1 MRASW
6 GFWWDGAGKPAG
18 LTCPAGTWNLGHRGC
33 CVLWGSSMS
42 VQGRDGAST
51 PAAPFPERNLQ
62 NWLWL
67 PGRERGT
74 ALGWAACEKPVSVA
88 CSHTSHCCA
97 VTGYLFTSLV
107 RFPSSPEF
115 SPSVP
120 SLCSSSLLF
129 FRATMKCAS
138 SLLLLLVSLVAPVPG
153 LSPWGRVA
161 PELGIGSWNN

>member
-1 MRASW
+1 MGWSGEAGGAHVPGGDLEPGTPGVLCSLGVEHVRAGQRWS
-6 GFWWDGAGKPAG
+6 FNP
-18 LTCPAGTWNLGHRGC
+18 CSPI
-33 CVLWGSSMS
+33 
-42 VQGRDGAST
+42 
-51 PAAPFPERNLQ
+51 PERNLQ